1 MRWCVMG
8 NDSRPRVLHLRVC
21 AGTGGGPEKTILN
34 SPRFIQAEG
43 FDASVA
49 YLCPP
54 GDPIRESLRD
64 RAAAANCPLY
74 LLDDHGP
81 FDVRLISRVTRLC
94 RELKIDILQAHDYK
108 SNVLAWC
115 VRKWYRCRLVTMLHG
130 WTDMS
135 GRMPLYKRIDQF
147 FLRYFE
153 SLICVSPDL
162 VEECE
167 RLRIP
172 KQRLHHVPNAI
183 DVEHFRRRLDPI
195 SAKEAIQARPDRFL
209 IGSVGRLSQEKG
221 FDRLI
226 QAVVLLQQQGLP
238 LDLWIA
244 GDGPEREELTRIIG
258 QHTTDGSIRLLGQ
271 MADLRMFYQA
281 MDLFVLNSTREGLPN
296 VLLEALALETPSIAT
311 RVGGV
316 PDLIKPGRTGYLIEP
331 QDDLELV
338 QSIQRAI
345 SSPELGA
352 EMAAAGRKN
361 IVERFGF
368 DARMKKIA
376 TIYRDMLEKS
386 TRWTSKSK

>member
-1 MRWCVMG
+1 
-8 NDSRPRVLHLRVC
+8 
-21 AGTGGGPEKTILN
+21 
-34 SPRFIQAEG
+34 
-43 FDASVA
+43 
-49 YLCPP
+49 
-54 GDPIRESLRD
+54 
-64 RAAAANCPLY
+64 
-74 LLDDHGP
+74 
-81 FDVRLISRVTRLC
+81 
-94 RELKIDILQAHDYK
+94 
-108 SNVLAWC
+108 
-115 VRKWYRCRLVTMLHG
+115 
-130 WTDMS
+130 
-135 GRMPLYKRIDQF
+135 MPLYKRIDQH

-183 DVEHFRRRLDPI
+183 DVEYFRRRLDSV

-296 VLLEALALETPSIAT
+296 VLLEAQALETPSIAT

-316 PDLIKPGRTGYLIEP
+316 PDLINPGRTGYLIEP

>member
-1 MRWCVMG
+1 
-8 NDSRPRVLHLRVC
+8 
-21 AGTGGGPEKTILN
+21 
-34 SPRFIQAEG
+34 
-43 FDASVA
+43 
-49 YLCPP
+49 
-54 GDPIRESLRD
+54 
-64 RAAAANCPLY
+64 
-74 LLDDHGP
+74 
-81 FDVRLISRVTRLC
+81 
-94 RELKIDILQAHDYK
+94 
-108 SNVLAWC
+108 
-115 VRKWYRCRLVTMLHG
+115 
-130 WTDMS
+130 
-135 GRMPLYKRIDQF
+135 
-147 FLRYFE
+147 
-153 SLICVSPDL
+153 LICVSPDL

-183 DVEHFRRRLDPI
+183 DVEHFRRRLDSV
-195 SAKEAIQARPDRFL
+195 SAKEAIQARSDRFL

-226 QAVVLLQQQGLP
+226 QAVVLLQQQGFP

-271 MADLRMFYQA
+271 MEDLRMFYQA

-296 VLLEALALETPSIAT
+296 VLLEAQALETPAIAT
-311 RVGGV
+311 KVGGV
-316 PDLIKPGRTGYLIEP
+316 PDLINPGRTGYLIEP
-331 QDDLELV
+331 QDDVELA

-352 EMAAAGRKN
+352 KMAAAGRKN

-376 TIYRDMLEKS
+376 KIYRDLLGKS

>member
-1 MRWCVMG
+1 MRRCVMR
-8 NDSRPRVLHLRVC
+8 NDLRPRILHLRVC

-49 YLCPP
+49 YLCAP

-64 RAAAANCPLY
+64 RAVAANCPLY

-81 FDVRLISRVTRLC
+81 FDVSLISRVTRLC
-94 RELKIDILQAHDYK
+94 GELKIDILQAHDYK

-115 VRKWYRCRLVTMLHG
+115 VRKWYRCRMVTMLHG

-135 GRMPLYKRIDQF
+135 GRMPLYKRIDQH

-162 VEECE
+162 VEECQ

-172 KQRLHHVPNAI
+172 KERLHHVPNAI

-226 QAVVLLQQQGLP
+226 QAVVLLQQQGFP

-244 GDGPEREELTRIIG
+244 GDGPERGELTRIIG

-281 MDLFVLNSTREGLPN
+281 MNLFVLNSTREGLPN

-311 RVGGV
+311 KVGGV
-316 PDLIKPGRTGYLIEP
+316 PDLIKPGKTGYLIEP
-331 QDDLELV
+331 QNDVELV
-338 QSIQRAI
+338 QAIRSAI
-345 SSPELGA
+345 STPDLGA
-352 EMAAAGRKN
+352 EMAAAGRKD
-361 IVERFGF
+361 IVEQFGF

-376 TIYRDMLEKS
+376 TIYRDLLEKPR
-386 TRWTSKSK
+386 RWTSKSK

>member
-1 MRWCVMG
+1 
-8 NDSRPRVLHLRVC
+8 
-21 AGTGGGPEKTILN
+21 
-34 SPRFIQAEG
+34 
-43 FDASVA
+43 
-49 YLCPP
+49 
-54 GDPIRESLRD
+54 
-64 RAAAANCPLY
+64 
-74 LLDDHGP
+74 
-81 FDVRLISRVTRLC
+81 
-94 RELKIDILQAHDYK
+94 
-108 SNVLAWC
+108 
-115 VRKWYRCRLVTMLHG
+115 
-130 WTDMS
+130 MS
-135 GRMPLYKRIDQF
+135 GRMPLYKRIDQH

-226 QAVVLLQQQGLP
+226 QAVVLLQQQGFP

-281 MDLFVLNSTREGLPN
+281 MNLFVLNSMREGLPN
-296 VLLEALALETPSIAT
+296 VLLEALALEIPSIAT
-311 RVGGV
+311 KVGGV
-316 PDLIKPGRTGYLIEP
+316 PELIKPGKTGYLIEP
-331 QDDLELV
+331 QNDVELV
-338 QSIQRAI
+338 QAIRSAI

-352 EMAAAGRKN
+352 EMAAAGRKD
-361 IVERFGF
+361 IVEQFGF

-376 TIYRDMLEKS
+376 TIYRDLLEKP
-386 TRWTSKSK
+386 RHWNSKSK